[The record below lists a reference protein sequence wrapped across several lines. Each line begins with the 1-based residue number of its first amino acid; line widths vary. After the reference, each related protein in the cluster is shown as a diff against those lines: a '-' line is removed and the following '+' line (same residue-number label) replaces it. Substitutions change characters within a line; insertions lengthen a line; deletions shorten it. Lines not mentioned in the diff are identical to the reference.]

1 MDKRNGQGFA
11 FYPGRR
17 LPVLCR
23 DGRERIA
30 TATGFGSHVLPAA
43 VQVSIN
49 GKRRTVSG
57 FVYVSSYYN
66 PGRYCF
72 TATGRNAD
80 LMPWTNHRPAAAAI
94 VRRLFDLTAGGFIGP
109 RFAAVTPED
118 HCRTLARF
126 CLAAATVNG
135 AGGFAYC
142 RKLPDVAPG
151 HDRSHATATV
161 AAVWPAV
168 RRSVRKSRPED
179 LIRAAA
185 LVYRVSRFAALMD
198 D

>member
-1 MDKRNGQGFA
+1 MSNPYGFK
-11 FYPGRR
+11 FYPGKR

-23 DGRERIA
+23 DGRERTA
-30 TATGFGSHVLPAA
+30 TATGFASGTLPAA

-57 FVYVSSYYN
+57 FVSSIA
-66 PGRYCF
+66 GGGFDF

-80 LMPWTNHRPAAAAI
+80 LMPWTGHRPAAAAI

-109 RFAAVTPED
+109 RFCAVTPEE
-118 HCRTLARF
+118 HCKTLARF

-135 AGGFAYC
+135 AGGFALC
-142 RKLPDVAPG
+142 RKRPDVSPG
-151 HDRSHATATV
+151 EPLSYAVATLAAT
-161 AAVWPAV
+161 WPAV
-168 RRSVRKSRPED
+168 RRSVRKLRPVD
-179 LIRAAA
+179 LIKAAA
-185 LVYRVSRFAALMD
+185 LVNRVSRFASLMD

>member
-23 DGRERIA
+23 DGRQRIA
-30 TATGFGSHVLPAA
+30 TATGFASQVLPAA
-43 VQVSIN
+43 VQVSIA

-57 FVYVSSYYN
+57 FVSAVA
-66 PGRYCF
+66 GGGFDF
-72 TATGRNAD
+72 TATGRNAGF
-80 LMPWTNHRPAAAAI
+80 MPWTNHRPAAAAI

-118 HCRTLARF
+118 HCRTLSRF

-142 RKLPDVAPG
+142 CKLPDVALG
-151 HDRSHATATV
+151 DSRSHARATV

-168 RRSVRKSRPED
+168 RRSVRKSRPAD

-185 LVYRVSRFAALMD
+185 LVNRVSRFAALMD

>member
-30 TATGFGSHVLPAA
+30 TATGYASHVLPAA

-57 FVYVSSYYN
+57 FVSKAA
-66 PGRYCF
+66 GGGFHF

-109 RFAAVTPED
+109 RFAAVTPQD
-118 HCRTLARF
+118 HCRILARF

-142 RKLPDVAPG
+142 RTLPDVSPG
-151 HDRSHATATV
+151 HERSYATATV

-168 RRSVRKSRPED
+168 RRSVRKSRPGD
-179 LIRAAA
+179 LIKAAG
-185 LVYRVSRFAALMD
+185 LINRVSRFAALMD

>member
-1 MDKRNGQGFA
+1 MDKRNGQGVA

-23 DGRERIA
+23 DGRERTA
-30 TATGFGSHVLPAA
+30 TATGFASHVLPAA
-43 VQVSIN
+43 VQVSIS

-57 FVYVSSYYN
+57 FVSAVA
-66 PGRYCF
+66 GGGFDF
-72 TATGRNAD
+72 TATGRNAG
-80 LMPWTNHRPAAAAI
+80 LMPWTKHRPAAAAI

-109 RFAAVTPED
+109 RFAAVTPVD
-118 HCRTLARF
+118 HCRILARF

-135 AGGFAYC
+135 AGGFAHC

-151 HDRSHATATV
+151 EPRSYATATV
-161 AAVWPAV
+161 AAAWPAV
-168 RRSVRKSRPED
+168 RRSVRKSRPAD

-185 LVYRVSRFAALMD
+185 LVNRVSRFAALMD

>member
-30 TATGFGSHVLPAA
+30 TATGFASHVLPAA
-43 VQVSIN
+43 VQVSIA

-57 FVYVSSYYN
+57 FVSKAA
-66 PGRYCF
+66 GGGFDF
-72 TATGRNAD
+72 TATGRNAG

-94 VRRLFDLTAGGFIGP
+94 VRRLFYLTAGGFIGP
-109 RFAAVTPED
+109 RFSVITATQ
-118 HCRTLARF
+118 HCQALARF

-142 RKLPDVAPG
+142 RKLPDVSPG
-151 HDRSHATATV
+151 DSRSYATATV
-161 AAVWPAV
+161 AAAWPAV
-168 RRSVRKSRPED
+168 RRSVRKSRPGD

-185 LVYRVSRFAALMD
+185 LVNRVSRFAALMD